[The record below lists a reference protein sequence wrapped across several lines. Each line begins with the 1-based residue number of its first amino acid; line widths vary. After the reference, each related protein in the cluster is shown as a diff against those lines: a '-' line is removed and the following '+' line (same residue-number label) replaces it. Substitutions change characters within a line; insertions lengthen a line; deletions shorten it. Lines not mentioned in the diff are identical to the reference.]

1 MTPITWR
8 RVRAGE
14 YESEAGRVWRVNSA
28 EPNYDWRWVR
38 SSVLRPNGAYGN
50 AGRRLTGRERTE
62 CAAKA
67 ACEEAWR
74 RAQEGDTP

>member
-14 YESEAGRVWRVNSA
+14 YESEAGRIIRSFG
-28 EPNYDWRWVR
+28 RWDAYRYVSVHR
-38 SSVLRPNGAYGN
+38 SSVGSYVGDFPKLAS
-50 AGRRLTGRERTE
+50 
-62 CAAKA
+62 AKA

-74 RAQEGDTP
+74 RAQEGDTS